1 MADNNTIKECE
12 NENDLCKRQVRAICL
27 HCSKNLCRIHL
38 IEHTQMIEENVRSE
52 LNTLADKFNEL
63 SSRFNDLSISSE
75 LLEQPFSQLEQWRLD
90 AHNKIDEI
98 IEKKRQEINDKIDEY
113 KKLFTISNLEQLEKI
128 NVSKK
133 LIAELIQDTDA
144 SHQQISDLQ
153 TSIDNAENYLNSF
166 TTHKIYTINHPLV
179 WLVDIYTD
187 YFPSQFVTLTTKLRE
202 FKITYIR
209 LDGTIRHHYVNVNVH
224 IFGTMNNL
232 IRVFIQR
239 YPLFEAL
246 IRSESG
252 SAMLTDHQP
261 KYDFILSVEVY
272 DHRIR
277 TRYSNDH
284 SLSLISCNQSIVF
297 YETSFSLNDR
307 DHPNILMACAFRR
320 LPNKNSFGWPIYLN
334 VPRTGSRGQDVQDAL
349 DNLLGNFFP
358 LNPNTDQLLYDAY
371 LGTTINYYTK
381 ETKLDTILQ
390 DELDF
395 SKTGVTLFVDIA
407 NEIVEQ
413 YELNTLI

>member
-12 NENDLCKRQVRAICL
+12 NEKDLCKRQVRAICL

-38 IEHTQMIEENVRSE
+38 IEHTQLIEENVRSE

-63 SSRFNDLSISSE
+63 SSKFNDLSISSDF
-75 LLEQPFSQLEQWRLD
+75 LEQPFSQLEQWRRD

-128 NVSKK
+128 NASKK

-153 TSIDNAENYLNSF
+153 TCIDNTENYLNSL
-166 TTHKIYTINHPLV
+166 TTHKINTISHPLI
-179 WLVDIYTD
+179 WPVDIHTQH
-187 YFPSQFVTLTTKLRE
+187 FQAQPISSINILRD

-209 LDGTIRHHYVNVNVH
+209 LDGIIRRHYVNAN

-239 YPLFEAL
+239 YPLLEAL
-246 IRSESG
+246 ARSES
-252 SAMLTDHQP
+252 SSTIFTDHQP
-261 KYDFILSVEVY
+261 KYDFVLPAEV
-272 DHRIR
+272 HGRCIR

-284 SLSLISCNQSIVF
+284 KLVLISDYESIVF
-297 YETSFSLNDR
+297 YETSFPLSDHN
-307 DHPNILMACAFRR
+307 HPNILMACAFQR
-320 LPNKNSFGWPIYLN
+320 LSNKTPFGWPIYLN
-334 VPRTGSRGQDVQDAL
+334 VPRTKCRGQDVQDAL
-349 DNLLGNFFP
+349 QNVLGNFFP
-358 LNPNTDQLLYDAY
+358 LNPNTDRLLYDAY
-371 LGTTINYYTK
+371 LSTSINGYTK
-381 ETKLDTILQ
+381 QTKLNTILQ
-390 DELDF
+390 NELDF
-395 SKTGVTLFVDIA
+395 SKTHVTLFVNIA
-407 NEIVEQ
+407 NLIVEQ
-413 YELNTLI
+413 YEQNALI